1 MSKISWLL
9 LIHDISPSYVEC
21 ELQPIQN
28 RWFRLWLGFP
38 RTGTNISIFYRSRE
52 HHGLQLKEMCSWHK
66 QNRLIRRHILASS
79 PDPQVRAIHNNTA
92 QRQRENKTNH
102 WKDCLQLE
110 SLQRVI
116 QFEKMR
122 GPLKIRGTGLGWG
135 SVFRKAQSTAGK
147 ERQGVLRV
155 FKEIVEEDRIVQV
168 LTNLTHFGEW
178 VKWEAAVQ
186 LDRRWHSMLYSESDS
201 ELRFRLLS
209 TEDVLPT
216 PSILSMWGAGNDKM
230 CPLGCK
236 TVGSLRHLLCGC
248 SLDEKPQ
255 SRVTWRHDSVLYQI
269 YKATLAVSNR
279 FKEIGA
285 KQRQGKE
292 VAKKEPIVFRSANS
306 STQFVVDRV
315 QRVSALLELA
325 PDWKFQFDVQAPA
338 CTQYKSIP
346 FPTEILETSAYRPDG
361 VIWSMSRKIVIWIE
375 LTCPWEENMT
385 IRHLEKRAKYNQ
397 LRIDC
402 ENKGWKVHPF
412 EVEVGCRGYT
422 AESFQYALKK
432 LGFSRSELKAL
443 KFTVEKTARSCSHA
457 IFVHRYQKNWGEKPL
472 LDVTRWHS

>member
-1 MSKISWLL
+1 
-9 LIHDISPSYVEC
+9 
-21 ELQPIQN
+21 
-28 RWFRLWLGFP
+28 
-38 RTGTNISIFYRSRE
+38 
-52 HHGLQLKEMCSWHK
+52 
-66 QNRLIRRHILASS
+66 
-79 PDPQVRAIHNNTA
+79 
-92 QRQRENKTNH
+92 
-102 WKDCLQLE
+102 
-110 SLQRVI
+110 
-116 QFEKMR
+116 
-122 GPLKIRGTGLGWG
+122 
-135 SVFRKAQSTAGK
+135 
-147 ERQGVLRV
+147 
-155 FKEIVEEDRIVQV
+155 
-168 LTNLTHFGEW
+168 
-178 VKWEAAVQ
+178 
-186 LDRRWHSMLYSESDS
+186 
-201 ELRFRLLS
+201 
-209 TEDVLPT
+209 
-216 PSILSMWGAGNDKM
+216 MWGAGNDKM
-230 CPLGCK
+230 CPLGCNV
-236 TVGSLRHLLCGC
+236 VGSLRHLLCGC

-402 ENKGWKVHPF
+402 QNKGWKVHPF